1 MYLGVVI
8 QIFAIL
14 QRLIFEIFV
23 FLASLYSVNAVNE
36 KNEKCLFSYTHEL
49 DIIFW

>member
-1 MYLGVVI
+1 MYLGVAI

-23 FLASLYSVNAVNE
+23 FVASLYSVNAVNE
-36 KNEKCLFSYTHEL
+36 KKMKNVYFQTHMN
-49 DIIFW
+49 